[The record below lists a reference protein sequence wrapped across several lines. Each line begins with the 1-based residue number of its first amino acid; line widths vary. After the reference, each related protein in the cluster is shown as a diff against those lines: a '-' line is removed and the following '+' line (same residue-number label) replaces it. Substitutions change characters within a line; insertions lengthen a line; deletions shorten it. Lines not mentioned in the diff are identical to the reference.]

1 MLGVEE
7 RGIQRGGRVTIP
19 KSLREK
25 YGLEE
30 GTIIKFRSKGDKIEI
45 EPPTRLSRLIGL
57 IKTDQPS
64 DDPKAE
70 ARRYTKDR
78 LWDELE

>member
-1 MLGVEE
+1 MLDVEE
-7 RGIQRGGRVTIP
+7 REIQRGGRVTIP

-45 EPPTRLSRLIGL
+45 EPPMQLSRLIGL

-70 ARRYTKDR
+70 ARRYTKNR
-78 LWDELE
+78 LVEEIE